1 LRSWKVHNKLELE
14 SDPIDRSIYTSSLNK
29 TIRDCI
35 ERKLPD
41 RLYNSL
47 SKKDITTL
55 ANLKE
60 AAMDLGHW
68 DADPFDNNRP
78 RRQDIRR
85 NSGST
90 HQNYYYQKY
99 NSHSHGYP
107 RYNNNNNSRDNNN
120 SNNSTNPQGSPNRN
134 QIPSRNQGNYHELRR
149 NLDQGRAQNPLNFQT
164 ATSNNF
170 QTHLLKDKGRR

>member
-107 RYNNNNNSRDNNN
+107 RYNNNNNSRVI
-120 SNNSTNPQGSPNRN
+120 TI
-134 QIPSRNQGNYHELRR
+134 QIIQQILKIHQIEIIF
-149 NLDQGRAQNPLNFQT
+149 PLKT
-164 ATSNNF
+164 KVTIMS
-170 QTHLLKDKGRR
+170 LGEI